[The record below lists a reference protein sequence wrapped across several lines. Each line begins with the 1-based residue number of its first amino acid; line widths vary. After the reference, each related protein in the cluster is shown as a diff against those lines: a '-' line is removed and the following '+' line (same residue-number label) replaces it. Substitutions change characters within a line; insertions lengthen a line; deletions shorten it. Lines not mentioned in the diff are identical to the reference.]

1 MIINISKVSMLQS
14 YVGMLI
20 TLFIYA
26 MIVASVDYSSDNLKA
41 KHYALLTCLIVPL
54 WAWILGLYTINFY

>member
-1 MIINISKVSMLQS
+1 MIINISKVFMLQS

-20 TLFIYA
+20 TFFIYA
-26 MIVASVDYSSDNLKA
+26 IVVASVDFSSDKLKA